1 MFKNM
6 HEMEEPLVIGNVWD
20 VPSAKIAESV
30 GFSVIGTSS
39 AAIAKNLGKEDGEN
53 IRFEDLLSIVKAIV
67 KSTELPLT
75 VDLESG
81 YGETPE
87 IIAKNMIEL
96 VKIGVVGVNIED
108 SVVVDGERCLCDS
121 ALFSKTLEKVREC
134 IREAGLEIFINVR
147 SDAFLL
153 NVEEPLVTSIERI
166 NRYQQAGADGIF
178 LPCINKKDDIKSV
191 VDSTSLPINV
201 MCLPGLPSF
210 SELKKLGV
218 KRISM
223 GNFVHEA
230 MLASLSSS
238 LASIKR
244 EQSFEAL
251 FK

>member
-6 HEMEEPLVIGNVWD
+6 HEMEEPLVICNVWD

-96 VKIGVVGVNIED
+96 VKVGVVGVNIED
-108 SVVVDGERCLCDS
+108 SAVVDGERRLCDS

-134 IREAGLEIFINVR
+134 IREAGLEIIINVR

-153 NVEEPLVTSIERI
+153 NVEEPLVTSLERI

-191 VDSTSLPINV
+191 VNSTSLPINV
-201 MCLPGLPSF
+201 MCFPGLPSF
-210 SELKKLGV
+210 SELKNLGV

-244 EQSFEAL
+244 EQSFEVL
-251 FK
+251 FI

>member
-6 HEMEEPLVIGNVWD
+6 HKMEEPLVISNVWD

-30 GFSVIGTSS
+30 GFSALGTSS
-39 AAIAKNLGKEDGEN
+39 AAIANSLGKEDGEN
-53 IRFEDLLSIVKAIV
+53 IRFKDLLSIVKAIV

-87 IIAKNMIEL
+87 IIAKNIIEL
-96 VKIGVVGVNIED
+96 VKVGVVGVNIED
-108 SVVVDGERCLCDS
+108 SVVVDGERSLRDS
-121 ALFSKTLEKVREC
+121 ALFGKTIEKIKEC
-134 IREAGLEIFINVR
+134 IHEASFEIFINVR
-147 SDAFLL
+147 SDVFLL
-153 NVEEPLVTSIERI
+153 NVEDPLAASIERI

-191 VDSTSLPINV
+191 VDCTSLPINV

-210 SELKKLGV
+210 SELKTLGV

-230 MLASLSSS
+230 MLASLSSI

-244 EQSFEAL
+244 DQSFEAL
-251 FK
+251 FI

>member
-6 HEMEEPLVIGNVWD
+6 HKMDEPIVICNVWD
-20 VPSAKIAESV
+20 VPSAKIAENV

-39 AAIAKNLGKEDGEN
+39 AAIANNLGKADGES
-53 IRFEDLLSIVKAIV
+53 IHFEDLLSVVEAIV

-81 YGETPE
+81 YGDTPE
-87 IIAKNMIEL
+87 IIAKNVIEL
-96 VKIGVVGVNIED
+96 AKVGVVGVNIED
-108 SVVVDGERCLCDS
+108 SVVVDGERILCDS
-121 ALFSKTLEKVREC
+121 ALFGKTLGKVREH
-134 IREAGLEIFINVR
+134 IHKAGLEIFINIR
-147 SDAFLL
+147 SDVFLL
-153 NVEEPLVTSIERI
+153 NVKDPLAASIERI

-201 MCLPGLPSF
+201 MCFPGLPNF
-210 SELKKLGV
+210 SELKTLGV

-230 MLASLSSS
+230 MLDSLSSILS
-238 LASIKR
+238 SIKR
-244 EQSFEAL
+244 EQSFAAL
-251 FK
+251 FV

>member
-1 MFKNM
+1 MFKSM

-39 AAIAKNLGKEDGEN
+39 AAIAKNFGKEDGEN
-53 IRFEDLLSIVKAIV
+53 IRFEDLLSIVKAIA

-96 VKIGVVGVNIED
+96 VKVGVVGVNIED
-108 SVVVDGERCLCDS
+108 SVVIDGERCLCDS
-121 ALFSKTLEKVREC
+121 TLFGKTLEKVREY

-153 NVEEPLVTSIERI
+153 NVEDPVATSIERI
-166 NRYQQAGADGIF
+166 KIYQQAGADGIF
-178 LPCINKKDDIKSV
+178 LPCIIKKDDIKSV

-210 SELKKLGV
+210 SELKNLGV

-230 MLASLSSS
+230 MLGSLSAI

-244 EQSFEAL
+244 DQSFEAL